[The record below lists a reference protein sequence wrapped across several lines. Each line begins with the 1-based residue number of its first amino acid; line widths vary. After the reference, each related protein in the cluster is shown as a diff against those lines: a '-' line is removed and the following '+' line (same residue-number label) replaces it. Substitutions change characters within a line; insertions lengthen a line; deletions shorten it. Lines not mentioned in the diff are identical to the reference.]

1 MLYLGKKLDTS
12 MRKYFKGGLKIV
24 NIFAKRKSCHGKFK
38 DGPKT
43 FFTFEVKHDVIL
55 LLKPL
60 KQILI
65 VIIFQQEEI
74 DYKGYY

>member
-1 MLYLGKKLDTS
+1 MES
-12 MRKYFKGGLKIV
+12 LKTV
-24 NIFAKRKSCHGKFK
+24 LRL
-38 DGPKT
+38 